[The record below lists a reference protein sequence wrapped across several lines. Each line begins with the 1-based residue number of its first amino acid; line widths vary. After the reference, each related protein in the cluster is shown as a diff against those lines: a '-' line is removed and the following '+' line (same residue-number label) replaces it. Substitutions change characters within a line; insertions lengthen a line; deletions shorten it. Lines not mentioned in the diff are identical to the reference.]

1 MSQKLLVCPCALS
14 DAFIPSYQPDGS
26 PWLAP
31 RGLRQQAC
39 LQCTQDRPACHTA
52 AVLVLGLRLSAHGSL
67 VAPNT
72 ALTPGAGTAGGLRLA
87 RQLQITGDGCPE
99 HMLEG
104 W

>member
-1 MSQKLLVCPCALS
+1 MHLS
-14 DAFIPSYQPDGS
+14 PLTSLTAHRGWLPEDSGS
-26 PWLAP
+26 K
-31 RGLRQQAC
+31 AC